1 MQENKKDKVK
11 NPDIFINRIEESK
24 YLLDYFENKPRNI
37 LFLYWPK
44 STWKTALIS
53 KIIKEHLDNWVYAVS
68 FLTMRWS
75 MIRDFKDFRKL
86 FFPITMK
93 WKIRNIVAW
102 INIDLWFF
110 KWSVDD
116 EAFLEENVFA
126 LMLKKLRQAKEDWIK
141 TRNNFRWIS
150 VS

>member
-68 FLTMRWS
+68 FLTMWWS

-102 INIDLWFF
+102 INIDLWFL
-110 KWSVDD
+110 KWNVDD
-116 EAFLEENVFA
+116 EAF
-126 LMLKKLRQAKEDWIK
+126 
-141 TRNNFRWIS
+141 
-150 VS
+150 